1 MAGEAEKRMRLAAD
15 VGIFQS
21 PDLLRVI
28 FEQVARDAHVIKYGP
43 SSVNAE
49 HSLRLDGTASRD
61 FLRLSGT
68 IELVCRRWRDSM
80 REPSLW
86 KALLKT
92 RSPAMS
98 KYADS
103 ASDPRAMYARLRGL
117 RLMTTI
123 YDVTLLLEI
132 HDKKGIV
139 VQRAF
144 PLREARKAESFCGHQ
159 PHALVLSC
167 PELNDARIRGKRLI
181 AYDGFEM
188 LVTLLRADGKIVNP
202 RLAGYTELFGFGD
215 SAHTHYSTN
224 LRPLPLLARRVLHQQ
239 DSSVPGIVCTLS
251 VSFARQEISF
261 HLEYM
266 HEKFMLDGETDEM
279 EEGVEDLL
287 DDVNLDTGNVG
298 TEPLLDEIGWE

>member
-1 MAGEAEKRMRLAAD
+1 MRLAAD

-28 FEQVARDAHVIKYGP
+28 FEQAARDAHVIKYGP
-43 SSVNAE
+43 STHNVQHSVK
-49 HSLRLDGTASRD
+49 LDFTASDDWFALAR
-61 FLRLSGT
+61 T

-86 KALLKT
+86 KDLMKT
-92 RSPAMS
+92 RSPALS

-103 ASDPRAMYARLRGL
+103 CSDPRAMYARLRGL
-117 RLMTTI
+117 RLKTTVH
-123 YDVTLLLEI
+123 DVTLLLEI
-132 HDKKGIV
+132 HDKKGMV
-139 VQRAF
+139 VQRAY

-181 AYDGFEM
+181 AYDGFEV

-202 RLAGYTELFGFGD
+202 YLAGYTELHGFGD

-261 HLEYM
+261 HLEYL
-266 HEKFMLDGETDEM
+266 HEAFDCDGETEEM